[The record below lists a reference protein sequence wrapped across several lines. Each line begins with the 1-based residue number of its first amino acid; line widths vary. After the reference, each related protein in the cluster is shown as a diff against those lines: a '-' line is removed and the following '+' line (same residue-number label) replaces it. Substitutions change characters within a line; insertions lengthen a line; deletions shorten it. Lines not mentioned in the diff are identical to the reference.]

1 MREDGATGRGK
12 GDTANGGATN
22 GTSSDDAPE
31 PRNARVTRRGLIAV
45 AAASAG
51 GAILARLP
59 AEAQTPTTRPSSPGA
74 TTQVP
79 TPPPAAGAFDLA
91 SVPTDPTRAPGP
103 PTSALGA
110 RSPFETPARAPV
122 GVLSGSSYTPLH
134 QLTGTVTPSDLVFE
148 RHHAG
153 VALIDPAKYE
163 LLIHGLVDRPT
174 VFTLDDLR
182 RLPHVSLSCFLECS
196 GNGRGAFKTP
206 KREMTPQAI
215 DGLTSS
221 GEWTGVP
228 LAVLFHEVGVRRGA
242 SWFRAEGGDAS
253 RLSRSV
259 PVEKGLGDAMIAFAF
274 NGEPLRPANGYPAR
288 LLLPGYEGNANIKW
302 LRRIELA
309 DGPGM
314 FRDETSKYTDPL
326 ANGTA
331 RQFSLVMDAK
341 SIITAPAHP
350 VRLAPNVWTQITGIA
365 WTGRGKITRV
375 DVSTDGGANWLVAE
389 LQEPVMSLAHTR
401 FRLPWKWDGK
411 PAVLMSR
418 AVDETGAVQP
428 TLAEFRAKR
437 GAGTDYHFSYIR
449 AWVVEPDGQ
458 VFFGVDV

>member
-1 MREDGATGRGK
+1 MHEDE
-12 GDTANGGATN
+12 TN
-22 GTSSDDAPE
+22 GQGMGDAASGASDGHAPE
-31 PRNARVTRRGLIAV
+31 RRDGRVTRRGLIA
-45 AAASAG
+45 AAAATAG

-59 AEAQTPTTRPSSPGA
+59 AEAQGPTRAAPAAPATQAPSSPPV
-74 TTQVP
+74 T
-79 TPPPAAGAFDLA
+79 GAFDLA
-91 SVPTDPTRAPGP
+91 SVPTDPTKAPGP

-122 GVLSGSSYTPLH
+122 GTINGSSYTPLH

-163 LLIHGLVDRPT
+163 LLIHGLVERPT

-182 RLPHVSLSCFLECS
+182 RLPTVSRTCFLECS
-196 GNGRGAFKTP
+196 GNGRGAYKTP
-206 KREMTPQAI
+206 TREMSPQAI

-228 LAVLFHEVGVRRGA
+228 LAVLFHEVGVHRSS

-259 PVEKGLGDAMIAFAF
+259 PVEKGFADAMIAFAF

-302 LRRIELA
+302 VRRIEVA

-331 RQFSLVMDAK
+331 RIFSLVMDAK

-350 VRLAPNVWTQITGIA
+350 ARLTPNVWTQITGIA
-365 WTGRGKITRV
+365 WTGRGKIVRV
-375 DVSTDGGANWLVAE
+375 DVSMDGGANWLVAE
-389 LQEPVMSLAHTR
+389 LQEPVTSLAHTR
-401 FRLPWKWDGK
+401 FRVPWKWDGK

-437 GAGTDYHFSYIR
+437 GAGTDYHFNYIR
-449 AWVVEPDGQ
+449 GWVVEPDGQ

>member
-1 MREDGATGRGK
+1 MHDDETTGQEN
-12 GDTANGGATN
+12 GDTRN
-22 GTSSDDAPE
+22 GTPARE
-31 PRNARVTRRGLIAV
+31 PRDARVTRRGLIAA

-59 AEAQTPTTRPSSPGA
+59 AEAQAPS
-74 TTQVP
+74 TTQAP
-79 TPPPAAGAFDLA
+79 SAPPATGGFDLA
-91 SVPTDPTRAPGP
+91 SVPADPTRTPGP

-134 QLTGTVTPSDLVFE
+134 ELSGTVTPSDLVFE

-153 VALIDPAKYE
+153 VALIDPGKYE
-163 LLIHGLVDRPT
+163 LLLHGLVERPT
-174 VFTLDDLR
+174 VFTLEDLR
-182 RLPHVSLSCFLECS
+182 RLPNVSRTYFLECS
-196 GNGRGAFKTP
+196 GNGRGAYKTP
-206 KREMTPQAI
+206 KREMSPQAI

-259 PVEKGLGDAMIAFAF
+259 PVEKGLTDAMIAYDF

-302 LRRIELA
+302 VRRIELA

-341 SIITAPAHP
+341 SIITAPAYP
-350 VRLAPNVWTQITGIA
+350 ARLVPNVWTQITGIA
-365 WTGRGKITRV
+365 WTGRGKIERV
-375 DVSTDGGANWLVAE
+375 DISTDGGASWLVAE

-401 FRLPWKWDGK
+401 FRLPWKWAGQRT
-411 PAVLMSR
+411 VLMSR
-418 AVDETGAVQP
+418 AVDDTGAVQP

-449 AWVVEPDGQ
+449 TWVVEPDGQ
-458 VFFGVDV
+458 VFFGVDL

>member
-1 MREDGATGRGK
+1 MNEDERKRHEGV
-12 GDTANGGATN
+12 DTPN
-22 GTSSDDAPE
+22 GTSESDKVPE
-31 PRNARVTRRGLIAV
+31 ARAARVTRRGVIAA

-59 AEAQTPTTRPSSPGA
+59 AEAQAPATRPAPAGA
-74 TTQVP
+74 TTQAPSSP
-79 TPPPAAGAFDLA
+79 TGAFDLA
-91 SVPTDPTRAPGP
+91 SVPADPTRAPGP

-122 GVLSGSSYTPLH
+122 GVLSGSSYTPL
-134 QLTGTVTPSDLVFE
+134 QDLTGTLTPSDLVFE

-163 LLIHGLVDRPT
+163 LLIHGLVERPT

-182 RLPHVSLSCFLECS
+182 RLPSVSRTCFLECS

-206 KREMTPQAI
+206 KREMSPQAI
-215 DGLTSS
+215 DGLTSN

-228 LAVLFHEVGVRRGA
+228 LAVLFHEVGVHRGV

-259 PVEKGLGDAMIAFAF
+259 PVEKGLTDAMIAYAF

-302 LRRIELA
+302 VRRIELA

-331 RQFSLVMDAK
+331 RQFSLLMDAK

-350 VRLAPNVWTQITGIA
+350 ARLTPNVWTQITGIA
-365 WTGRGKITRV
+365 WTGRGKIVRV
-375 DVSTDGGANWLVAE
+375 DVSTDGGASWLVAE
-389 LQEPVMSLAHTR
+389 LQEPVISLAHTR
-401 FRLPWKWDGK
+401 FSLPWKWDGK
-411 PAVLMSR
+411 RTVLMSR
-418 AVDETGAVQP
+418 AVDDTGATQP

-449 AWVVEPDGQ
+449 PWVVEPDGQ
-458 VFFGVDV
+458 VFFGVDI

>member
-1 MREDGATGRGK
+1 MLEDETTGHGST
-12 GDTANGGATN
+12 DSSN
-22 GTSSDDAPE
+22 GTVANDNSAD
-31 PRNARVTRRGLIAV
+31 PRNGRVTRRGLIAA

-59 AEAQTPTTRPSSPGA
+59 AEAQRPTSRPAPA
-74 TTQVP
+74 A
-79 TPPPAAGAFDLA
+79 PPAQAPSPPQATGAFDLA
-91 SVPTDPTRAPGP
+91 SVPADPTRAPGP

-122 GVLSGSSYTPLH
+122 GVLSGSSYTPL
-134 QLTGTVTPSDLVFE
+134 QDLSGTLTPSDLLFE

-163 LLIHGLVDRPT
+163 LLIHGLVELPT

-182 RLPHVSLSCFLECS
+182 RLPNVSRTCFLECS

-215 DGLTSS
+215 DGLTSN

-228 LAVLFHEVGVRRGA
+228 LAVLFHEVGVHRGA

-259 PVEKGLGDAMIAFAF
+259 PVEKGLSDAMIALSF

-309 DGPGM
+309 NGPGM

-350 VRLAPNVWTQITGIA
+350 ARLTPNVWMQITGIA
-365 WTGRGKITRV
+365 WTGRGKIVRV
-375 DVSTDGGANWLVAE
+375 DISTDGGANWLVAD

-401 FRLPWKWDGK
+401 FGLPWRWDGK
-411 PAVLMSR
+411 RAVIMSR
-418 AVDETGAVQP
+418 AVDETGAIQP

-458 VFFGVDV
+458 VFFGADL

>member
-1 MREDGATGRGK
+1 MHEDE
-12 GDTANGGATN
+12 TAGQGTADPSN
-22 GTSSDDAPE
+22 GTLASDNAAE
-31 PRNARVTRRGLIAV
+31 PRTERVTRRGLIAAV
-45 AAASAG
+45 AATAG

-59 AEAQTPTTRPSSPGA
+59 AEAQSPGGRA
-74 TTQVP
+74 APGVPSTQAP
-79 TPPPAAGAFDLA
+79 SPPPPAGAFDLA
-91 SVPTDPTRAPGP
+91 SVPADPTRAPGP
-103 PTSALGA
+103 PTSTLGA
-110 RSPFETPARAPV
+110 RSPFEAPARAPV
-122 GVLSGSSYTPLH
+122 GVISGSSYTPLH
-134 QLTGTVTPSDLVFE
+134 ELSGTVTPSDLVFE

-163 LLIHGLVDRPT
+163 LLIHGLVERPT

-182 RLPHVSLSCFLECS
+182 RLPNVSRTCFLECS

-206 KREMTPQAI
+206 KREMSPQAI
-215 DGLTSS
+215 DGLTSN

-259 PVEKGLGDAMIAFAF
+259 PVEKGLDDAMIAVAF

-309 DGPGM
+309 DSPGM

-350 VRLAPNVWTQITGIA
+350 ARLTPNVWTQITGIA
-365 WTGRGKITRV
+365 WTGRGKIVRV
-375 DVSTDGGANWLVAE
+375 DVSTDGGANWLVAD
-389 LQEPVMSLAHTR
+389 LQEPVLSLAHAR

-411 PAVLMSR
+411 RAVLMSR
-418 AVDETGAVQP
+418 AVDETGAMQP
-428 TLAEFRAKR
+428 TLAEFRTKR

-449 AWVVEPDGQ
+449 AWIVEPDGA
-458 VFFGVDV
+458 VFFGADV

>member
-1 MREDGATGRGK
+1 MHEDETAGQGK
-12 GDTANGGATN
+12 GDTANGTRSDHPAEERN
-22 GTSSDDAPE
+22 GL
-31 PRNARVTRRGLIAV
+31 VTRRGLIAA

-59 AEAQTPTTRPSSPGA
+59 AEAQAPATRAAPAGPSVQAPSPA
-74 TTQVP
+74 PVS
-79 TPPPAAGAFDLA
+79 GAFELA
-91 SVPTDPTRAPGP
+91 DVPADPTRAPGP

-110 RSPFETPARAPV
+110 RSPFETPARSPA

-134 QLTGTVTPSDLVFE
+134 ELTGTVTPSDLVFE

-163 LLIHGLVDRPT
+163 LLIHGLVERPT

-182 RLPHVSLSCFLECS
+182 RLPSESRTCFLECS

-206 KREMTPQAI
+206 KREMSPQAV

-228 LAVLFHEVGVRRGA
+228 LAVLFREVGVRRGA
-242 SWFRAEGGDAS
+242 SWIRAEGGDAS

-259 PVEKGLGDAMIAFAF
+259 PVEKGLADAMIAFAF

-302 LRRIELA
+302 VRRIELA
-309 DGPGM
+309 DSPGM

-350 VRLAPNVWTQITGIA
+350 ARLTPNAWTQITGIA
-365 WTGRGKITRV
+365 WTGRGKIVRV
-375 DVSTDGGANWLVAE
+375 DISTDGGASWVVAD

-411 PAVLMSR
+411 RTVLMSR
-418 AVDETGAVQP
+418 AVDETGAIQP

-449 AWVVEPDGQ
+449 SWVVEPDGQ
-458 VFFGVDV
+458 VFFAVDV